1 MEVADRLQPL
11 APAQVGVHG
20 VPLDGPGPDDRD
32 LDHQVVEFTWLGL
45 VQRLLLGSR
54 LDLEEAD
61 GVDRADHVVDARI
74 VESDAVEV
82 GADAVGLLDHLQ
94 ALGDRGEGA
103 QPQQVHLDEAEV
115 LDIVLVELDH
125 HPALHAGAL
134 HRDHVDERL
143 AGHQHA
149 ADMDREMPGG
159 ALDGPQ
165 DLQELLPRERPA
177 GGVRL
182 HPGRLQGVLHPAL
195 APAVDGLGEAV
206 DDRLGKAHHLAHLA
220 HREARPEGDH
230 VGDHPGALRPV
241 LLIHMLDHLLA
252 VIGGEVDVDV
262 GRPLMVDVEEALEE
276 EVVSDGVDP
285 GDAEE
290 VGDDGISGAAPPL
303 PGHAMLPGPP
313 HDLVDDQEE
322 FGEIGLLNDVQLG
335 LQPLRDQR
343 GERAVAAP
351 DLVLAEAVED
361 GEGGLALRDG
371 EAREADIG
379 EIEVEAALRR
389 DPRGMV
395 EGVGVV
401 RKPPPQAGF
410 GEQAVLAVG
419 QEQPMGRRLVEG
431 GAMADG
437 GEDIEQRLVVA
448 GGVEGGAARDERQ
461 AGPLRQLGD
470 LGGEPAIGGV
480 AMVGEQEG
488 RPIPAE
494 AFAQPLGEALG
505 SAPVTGDEGGDHGAL
520 RSAGQR
526 DAVVEVGGIHHR
538 RWGLHP
544 VPCRGQRRP
553 ALGEGPGGGPEG
565 LRAGRRGDRG
575 VATAEVRGWC
585 FAAVRASDRL
595 DWRSARLSR
604 QHCICCLRQTFAQ
617 HAPPRLL
624 FQAPSARIKRKL
636 AVTVRLLVGE
646 AGDAQPRLALDAGE
660 LGGAD
665 RAAELAVAAPA
676 TGEEA
681 DPAGI
686 DQVQLDAHHRADAGL
701 AGGLDEAD
709 RAVEPVAVAE
719 AEAPDLQPGSDLD
732 QVARGGRTLQEGE
745 VGAGRQLGEGHA

>member
-11 APAQVGVHG
+11 PAAQVGVHG
-20 VPLDGPGPDDRD
+20 VSLDGPGPDDRD
-32 LDHQVVEFTWLGL
+32 LDHQVVEFPRLGL

-74 VESDAVEV
+74 IEGEAVEV
-82 GADAVGLLDHLQ
+82 GADAVGPLDHLQ

-115 LDIVLVELDH
+115 LDVVLVELDH

-143 AGHQHA
+143 AGDQHA
-149 ADMDREMPGG
+149 ADVDGEMPGG
-159 ALDGPQ
+159 ALD
-165 DLQELLPRERPA
+165 DLQDVEELLPRECAA

-206 DDRLGKAHHLAHLA
+206 DDRLGEAHRLAHLA
-220 HREARPEGDH
+220 HRQARTEGDH

-241 LLIHMLDHLLA
+241 LLVHVLDHLLA

-262 GRPLMVDVEEALEE
+262 GCPLMVDVEEALEE

-303 PGHAMLPGPP
+303 AGHAMLPGPP

-322 FGEIGLLNDVQLG
+322 FGEIGLLDDVELR

-361 GEGGLALRDG
+361 GEGGLALGDG
-371 EAREADIG
+371 EARETNVG
-379 EIEVEAALRR
+379 EVEVEAALRR
-389 DPRGMV
+389 DLRGMV
-395 EGVGVV
+395 KGVGVV

-410 GEQAVLAVG
+410 GEQAVLAIR

-437 GEDIEQRLVVA
+437 GEDVEQRLVVA
-448 GGVEGGAARDERQ
+448 GGVEGGAAGEERQ

-470 LGGEPAIGGV
+470 LGGEPAIGGM

-488 RPIPAE
+488 RPVPAE
-494 AFAQPLGEALG
+494 AFAQPFGKPLG
-505 SAPVTGDEGGDHGAL
+505 SAPVAGDEGGDHGAL
-520 RSAGQR
+520 RSTGEG
-526 DAVVEVGGIHHR
+526 DAVVEVLGVDHR
-538 RWGLHP
+538 RRALHP
-544 VPCRGQRRP
+544 IPGRGQRWP
-553 ALGEGPGGGPEG
+553 SLGEGSGGGPEG

-575 VATAEVRGWC
+575 VATAEEREWC
-585 FAAVRASDRL
+585 FAAVRASDRP
-595 DWRSARLSR
+595 DWRSAPLPR
-604 QHCICCLRQTFAQ
+604 QHCICCLRQTFAA
-617 HAPPRLL
+617 HAPPRFL
-624 FQAPSARIKRKL
+624 FRWSTLVSPGSAH
-636 AVTVRLLVGE
+636 RLLVCE
-646 AGDAQPRLALDAGE
+646 AGDAQAGLALGAGE

-665 RAAELAVAAPA
+665 SAAELAVAATA

-681 DPAGI
+681 DPAGV

-709 RAVEPVAVAE
+709 GAVEPVAVAE
-719 AEAPDLQPGSDLD
+719 AEAPDLQPGRDLD
-732 QVARGGRTLQEGE
+732 QVAR
-745 VGAGRQLGEGHA
+745 